1 MEMISSAE
9 NSLTTS
15 LVKDVMTPKV
25 VTVAVNNTMSEAA
38 DVFFEHQITG
48 APVVDELGHCVG
60 MLSATDF
67 VHSKAEELEGR
78 SQMGNYLCSG
88 HPSGLYSIDEVRHDL
103 VKSHMSSAIQTMD
116 QNAPLLTAAHCMCLE
131 HVHRLLVIDSSG
143 SPVGILSSLDL
154 IANMISG
161 KET

>member
-1 MEMISSAE
+1 MISSAE
-9 NSLTTS
+9 NSLSTL

-25 VTVAVNNTMSEAA
+25 VTVAANNTMSEAA
-38 DVFFEHQITG
+38 DAFFEHQITG

-78 SQMGNYLCSG
+78 NQMGNFLCSR

-103 VKSHMSSAIQTMD
+103 VKSHMSNAIQTMD
-116 QNAPLLTAAHCMCLE
+116 QDAPLLTAARCMCLG
-131 HVHRLLVIDSSG
+131 HVHRLLVVDTSG
-143 SPVGILSSLDL
+143 APVGMLTSLEL
-154 IANMISG
+154 IAAMISAV
-161 KET
+161 ED